1 MYIDDGY
8 MSMLFIYFL
17 WESSMHYVV
26 RKKKVTGIR
35 GITANTIV
43 YRALFLKV
51 DLSMFYDNGFRGH
64 FRRYPAA
71 GDTGKLTLFIA
82 VGVQDPDQK
91 VTTVGRRY
99 KESVLRCTMEDSE

>member
-1 MYIDDGY
+1 MG
-8 MSMLFIYFL
+8 LPQTL
-17 WESSMHYVV
+17 LC
-26 RKKKVTGIR
+26 TGP
-35 GITANTIV
+35 
-43 YRALFLKV
+43 LFLKV

-91 VTTVGRRY
+91 VTTVGDGTG
-99 KESVLRCTMEDSE
+99 SQS